1 MTSPS
6 RSLRVSSNGSLS
18 LADLERICMRNL
30 LDNSEERVY
39 FKDLESRFLFVS
51 RGWLNGEAPGMSEA
65 DIIGKTDFDVFSE
78 SHALAAFEDE
88 QRIIRTGV
96 PIVGKIERETFHG
109 RPDVWVS
116 TTKLVL
122 RDEDGRL
129 IGTFG
134 ISRDVTAQVEAEE
147 ALNYQAL
154 HDSVTGAANRFALRD
169 RLTQALSSLERRPGS
184 IGLLFVDLDN
194 FKKINDSFGHDVG
207 DEVLIEVAKRLAR
220 VTRRTD
226 TVARLGG
233 DEFVVLC
240 SALRE
245 DDDAR
250 VLGDRV
256 VRAVGEPF
264 ALDGR
269 DLSVTASVGVVLSR
283 DPFADPDAL
292 VDDADLAMYEAKQ
305 MGKNCSRVS
314 EPSDRART
322 IANHELERELRKAL
336 DASELFLV
344 YQPVFSL
351 QDGSMSG
358 VEALVRWR
366 HPTRGVVQ
374 PTEFIPLAE
383 RLGLIGTI
391 DDFVLD
397 EACHQLAAWLHDDR
411 WPSVF
416 TLAVNLSGQELADPG
431 LPSRVGAVIVKHGLD
446 PSRLCL
452 EITET
457 ALISDVG
464 NVEERLAALSAL
476 GVRLAL
482 DDFGTGYSTL
492 SHLQRLRVDILK
504 IDRSFVERIGRS
516 ARDRQIVGAVA
527 AMAHA
532 LGMSVVAEGIETD
545 AQRVALAS
553 LGSDQGQ
560 GFLLARPV
568 RPEAVVELRNKL
580 LS

>member
-1 MTSPS
+1 
-6 RSLRVSSNGSLS
+6 
-18 LADLERICMRNL
+18 MRNL

>member
-1 MTSPS
+1 
-6 RSLRVSSNGSLS
+6 
-18 LADLERICMRNL
+18 MRNL

-240 SALRE
+240 SALHE